1 MLSIAV
7 FCLCKMN
14 GAQCNTLSVNAL
26 AVLYVGFIRDI
37 DGLSCCL
44 IVTYVAQ
51 LLMCRYFLI

>member
-7 FCLCKMN
+7 FCLCKIN
-14 GAQCNTLSVNAL
+14 GTQYNALSVNTL
-26 AVLYVGFIRDI
+26 VVLYVGFIRDI

-44 IVTYVAQ
+44 MVTYVAQ